1 MYKQLSQLSEDGMYG
16 DIIPAWLMQFA
27 DKGTRSEYLDMNPG
41 MDAVTAEKYGQ
52 CASDLIRLFTGLS
65 DLNPVDV
72 EVSKNKAGSGITVS
86 IDGMYTLMIVN
97 SIGFG
102 TREEDL
108 TRYRL
113 ARIKPG
119 DPNGYGYFF
128 AFYSSESFSLDQRND
143 AEYMYYRVFTRADV
157 LAVMKRYT
165 GYMKSDDEFSACHEY
180 LLEKDENENLFRAL
194 APDEWRQDQLHGFYS
209 MLDGVFHEKYGS
221 TWGLFRLGSGKR
233 MYVFRWH
240 FRTLNGHGD
249 EVFLQF
255 EETRLK
261 IMLTVSSYYR
271 RKDAKNSLLAKMER
285 KGLTGVIAGKKS
297 RSHGRLETMTVY
309 EIDRSQWY
317 RRRDNGIM
325 DTEETM
331 TALERLD
338 SLLDALRQ

>member
-1 MYKQLSQLSEDGMYG
+1 MYTQLSQLSGEDMSG
-16 DIIPAWLMQFA
+16 DIAPAWLMQFA
-27 DKGTRSEYLDMNPG
+27 DEGIRNEYMAMNPG
-41 MDAVTAEKYGQ
+41 MDAVTAEKYGE

-72 EVSKNKAGSGITVS
+72 EVGKNKAGSGITVS

-97 SIGFG
+97 SIGLG
-102 TREEDL
+102 IGEEDL

-143 AEYMYYRVFTRADV
+143 AEYMYYRVFARADV
-157 LAVMKRYT
+157 LGIMKRYT
-165 GYMKSDDEFSACHEY
+165 RYMKAGDEFSSCHEF
-180 LLEKDENENLFRAL
+180 LLEKDANENLFRSMD
-194 APDEWRQDQLHGFYS
+194 PDEWRQDQLHGFYS
-209 MLDGVFHEKYGS
+209 MLDGAFHERWDS
-221 TWGLFRLGSGKR
+221 SWGLFRLGSGKK
-233 MYVFRWH
+233 MNVFRWH
-240 FRTLNGHGD
+240 SRTLNGHGD

-255 EETRLK
+255 EETRLN

-271 RKDAKNSLLAKMER
+271 RKDAKNRLLAKMER

-331 TALERLD
+331 TALERLGE
-338 SLLDALRQ
+338 LLDAVT